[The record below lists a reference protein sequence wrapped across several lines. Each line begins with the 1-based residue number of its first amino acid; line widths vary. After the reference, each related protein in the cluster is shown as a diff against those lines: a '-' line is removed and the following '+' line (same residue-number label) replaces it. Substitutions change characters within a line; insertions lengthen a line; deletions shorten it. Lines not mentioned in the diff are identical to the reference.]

1 MADVGD
7 VFVLGDVVVPDRHE
21 EAVIGIDW
29 ETDLLSSVTEQ
40 LAWLDD
46 AGFDAA
52 AAYVRPD
59 LAVFVA
65 HRRAA

>member
-1 MADVGD
+1 LADVGD

-29 ETDLLSSVTEQ
+29 ETDLASSVAEQ
-40 LAWLDD
+40 LAWPDD

-52 AAYVRPD
+52 ATYVRPD